1 MSDTDLTPAT
11 RSRWGPVVQCGA
23 AGFAGAALMAAP
35 FMHLILPLRF
45 TMDADYLEGL
55 VNTGTSGYAS
65 NSFNTVA
72 AVYRCLGL
80 AHMPALVGLIGI
92 AAFLIAV
99 VMATPFA
106 DISRYGVAATLTY
119 GAAIVCALTYLA
131 QYSKEFFT
139 LLLIVVLLTAP
150 TRKSSELVFV
160 LVALAYALFV
170 RPYWFIVIGVY
181 LFWRARFFRT
191 NHGWA
196 LAVYAFLFFCLLEAA
211 FQLVMH
217 GSLSD
222 LRTEVN
228 SYRAGLEV
236 DTMISPPIPLH
247 GLLAGPGGMV
257 MLASLLVP
265 VPLFLD
271 GGIVHMGAAVFISL
285 LWACAIAAAAQ
296 TRRRL
301 SSEHAVT
308 RRDHVL
314 MRVIPL
320 LLAFVMTQAVFEPD
334 YGSYLKHLTPLL
346 PAFLALMP
354 LRDPGECSSRASRD

>member
-1 MSDTDLTPAT
+1 
-11 RSRWGPVVQCGA
+11 SRWGPVVQCGA

-80 AHMPALVGLIGI
+80 AHMPALVGLIGV

-99 VMATPFA
+99 VMATPFT
-106 DISRYGVAATLTY
+106 DISRYGVAATFTY

-160 LVALAYALFV
+160 LVALAYTLFV

-228 SYRAGLEV
+228 SNRAGLEV

-247 GLLAGPGGMV
+247 GSLAGPGGVV
-257 MLASLLVP
+257 MLASLP

-301 SSEHAVT
+301 SSERAVT

-346 PAFLALMP
+346 P
-354 LRDPGECSSRASRD
+354 